1 MPLEVKLILSSC
13 LMLPSLVSGLLA
25 FESVPVQLV
34 QWLLKRENTWICHLA
49 VYPGSHGSVS
59 ERIFSSET
67 KGRDCPWSQLH
78 YNVYCTFKNIFSRNQ
93 HCFGELFQKKQ
104 FELCP
109 PPKNQRE
116 GKANKTLQRH
126 FLKRKCIHCALQ
138 CNGLSDSF
146 LIALYRLKGV
156 TPPFH
161 TSHLF
166 FLKTRAY
173 YVLTEHE
180 WDPVLS

>member
-93 HCFGELFQKKQ
+93 HCFGELFQKMQ

-138 CNGLSDSF
+138 CNGLRWQLFNSFIQTQRGDSPF
-146 LIALYRLKGV
+146 PYI
-156 TPPFH
+156 PPI
-161 TSHLF
+161 
-166 FLKTRAY
+166 FLKN
-173 YVLTEHE
+173 
-180 WDPVLS
+180 